1 MMRWIV
7 GFAAAAGLVLAGSP
21 AVARPFILLRAA
33 GSWIVIDRSA
43 IEKAGDIRRGAVVT
57 VQSNILDGSP
67 PQPGYVRTTSEY
79 DCGKRDV
86 RWRSFSAFSRT
97 GSLLVRRDNPQNDW
111 APASASAETL
121 AALRV
126 VCGEFDG
133 DAAISAN
140 GIADVVIALLQAYD
154 PAPAPAEAAS
164 PAKPE
169 APKAKP
175 AAAKPAAAQPRK
187 AKPR

>member
-7 GFAAAAGLVLAGSP
+7 GFAAAGLVLASSP
-21 AVARPFILLRAA
+21 AVARPFNILRAA

-57 VQSNILDGSP
+57 VQGNILDGSP
-67 PQPGYVRTTSEY
+67 PQPGYVRTISEY

-86 RWRSFSAFSRT
+86 RWKSFSAFSRN
-97 GSLLVRRDNPQNDW
+97 GSLLVKQDNASNDW
-111 APASASAETL
+111 VPAAAAPETL

-140 GIADVVIALLQAYD
+140 GIADVVIALLQTYD
-154 PAPAPAEAAS
+154 PPAPASAPPVKPE
-164 PAKPE
+164 PPKAKP
-169 APKAKP
+169 ATAKP
-175 AAAKPAAAQPRK
+175 AAAKPRN
-187 AKPR
+187 AKSR